1 MARGP
6 RCGDNRRFTL
16 LTVMNADTPN
26 TPPPDAPEALPAEG
40 TEPAPAPAATLDAAP
55 VAAPAAAEPGMTVK
69 ACADELRTR
78 FPALFGEPKP
88 LKLRIQVDINERAP
102 GVFPK
107 AVLSAFF
114 RRYTL
119 SDAYLKAVSTGSQ
132 RFDLDGQPAGELS
145 EEHRKIA
152 LETLLQRREQR
163 RGQPRAP
170 REGQREGQ
178 APNANPSQA
187 PSKDPQAEARRK
199 AQREAQRE
207 EARAKHREEQRA
219 ERNFRAGLLRAFE
232 TTTLTRENF
241 CALKGVAPAALDSL
255 LEAARADRAQRQTF
269 LAELSKAYRESGLS
283 INEFAASK
291 NMHPGQMHHLLR
303 EAQGGGDDRRPAPR
317 GDRPPRGGDRAPRRE
332 GPDRPRGPRH

>member
-1 MARGP
+1 
-6 RCGDNRRFTL
+6 
-16 LTVMNADTPN
+16 MNADTPN
-26 TPPPDAPEALPAEG
+26 TAAPDAPEALPAEG
-40 TEPAPAPAATLDAAP
+40 AESAPAPAATLDAAP
-55 VAAPAAAEPGMTVK
+55 VAASAAADPGMTVK

-107 AVLSAFF
+107 AVLSAFL

-119 SDAYLKAVSTGSQ
+119 SDAYLKALSTGSQ

-145 EEHRKIA
+145 EEHRKMA

-163 RGQPRAP
+163 RGPPHPPQPAGDRPAAKP
-170 REGQREGQ
+170 T
-178 APNANPSQA
+178 
-187 PSKDPQAEARRK
+187 DPEAEARRK
-199 AQREAQRE
+199 AQREA
-207 EARAKHREEQRA
+207 ARAKHREAQRA

-241 CALKGVAPAALDSL
+241 CALKGVDPAALDGL
-255 LEAARADRAQRQTF
+255 LDAARAERAQRQTF

-303 EAQGGGDDRRPAPR
+303 EAQGVGNDRRPAAR

-332 GPDRPRGPRH
+332 GQDRPRGPRH

>member
-1 MARGP
+1 MARGA

-40 TEPAPAPAATLDAAP
+40 AEPPPSPDAAPAATLDAAP

-163 RGQPRAP
+163 RGQPRPPRPAGDGPAAP
-170 REGQREGQ
+170 
-178 APNANPSQA
+178 AAKPA
-187 PSKDPQAEARRK
+187 DPEADARRK

-207 EARAKHREEQRA
+207 EARAKHREAQRA

-241 CALKGVAPAALDSL
+241 CALKGVDPATLDSL

-332 GPDRPRGPRH
+332 GQDRPRGPRH

>member
-1 MARGP
+1 VAQGARY
-6 RCGDNRRFTL
+6 GDNRRFTL

-40 TEPAPAPAATLDAAP
+40 AEPPPSPDAAPAATPDAAP

-107 AVLSAFF
+107 PVLSAFF

-119 SDAYLKAVSTGSQ
+119 SDAYLKAVSTGTQ

-152 LETLLQRREQR
+152 LETLLQRRDQR
-163 RGQPRAP
+163 RGQPRPPRPTGNSPAAP
-170 REGQREGQ
+170 
-178 APNANPSQA
+178 ATKPP
-187 PSKDPQAEARRK
+187 DPEADARRK

-207 EARAKHREEQRA
+207 EARAKHREAQRA

-241 CALKGVAPAALDSL
+241 CALKGVDPAALDGL

-332 GPDRPRGPRH
+332 GQDRPRGPRH